1 MVTYNYLDDVII
13 MKKKEKRKRSFN
25 TNEYKRRKSKA
36 LKRNAKKH
44 NEGRGLGKVDCDF
57 CGKWNAAHRNNM
69 GASYC
74 DDCLESG
81 AAL

>member
-1 MVTYNYLDDVII
+1 

-57 CGKWNAAHRNNM
+57 CGKWNAAHRNNR

>member
-1 MVTYNYLDDVII
+1 MKNMVR
-13 MKKKEKRKRSFN
+13 KKEKRKRSFN
-25 TNEYKRRKSKA
+25 TNEWKRKKKKA
-36 LKRNAKKH
+36 LKEHEKKH
-44 NEGRGLGKVDCDF
+44 NEGRELGKRDCDF
-57 CGKWNAAHRNNM
+57 CGKWNSAHRNDR

>member
-1 MVTYNYLDDVII
+1 ME
-13 MKKKEKRKRSFN
+13 KEEEEGAKR
-25 TNEYKRRKSKA
+25 A
-36 LKRNAKKH
+36 WKKH
-44 NEGRGLGKVDCDF
+44 NEGRELGKIDCDF
-57 CGKWNAAHRNNM
+57 CGKWNSAHRNDR

>member
-1 MVTYNYLDDVII
+1 MVR
-13 MKKKEKRKRSFN
+13 KKQKRKRSFN
-25 TNEYKRRKSKA
+25 TNEWKRKKKKA
-36 LKRNAKKH
+36 VKEHDKKH
-44 NEGRGLGKVDCDF
+44 NEGRELGKIDCDF
-57 CGKWNAAHRNNM
+57 CGKWNSAHRNER

>member
-44 NEGRGLGKVDCDF
+44 NEGRDLGKVDCDF
-57 CGKWNAAHRNNM
+57 CGKWNSAHRNDK

>member
-57 CGKWNAAHRNNM
+57 CGKWNAAHRNNR